1 MTTQYKTLNH
11 CKYLCQYHIIWCP
24 KFRFSVI
31 KDDIE
36 IELKQ
41 ILEDISKKYD
51 YEIFEIETMPD
62 HIHIFIGI
70 KPTVA
75 PTDVVRTLKSIS
87 SIELFKKFPKL
98 KQFYSKCG
106 SLWSKGYFVSTIGK
120 VSEETI
126 RKYIQEQKNENQ

>member
-1 MTTQYKTLNH
+1 MTNQYKTLNH
-11 CKYLCQYHIIWCP
+11 GKYLCQYHIIWCP

-31 KDDIE
+31 KDNIE
-36 IELKQ
+36 ITLKSVLQ
-41 ILEDISKKYD
+41 NIADKYE
-51 YEIFEIETMPD
+51 YEIFEMEVMSD

-75 PTDVVRTLKSIS
+75 PTDVIRTLKSIS
-87 SIELFKKFPKL
+87 AIELFKKFPKL
-98 KQFYSKCG
+98 KQFYSRCG

-126 RKYIQEQKNENQ
+126 RKYIQEQKNDSQ